1 MIWLLINAPWHE
13 WKVTSTLFIDV
24 ITDLWPSP
32 DVDLSN
38 PCYQNK
44 PRDLYFDSRCLCLT
58 LLPTAMPLLCP
69 TFHTLNENRFWLLL
83 LKNIDIVIRTSF
95 NQICSAIIKYCL
107 DGMRAMS
114 LNTYFMTDED
124 LVVYSKMGVST
135 MQWDFLSYI
144 KTHTSLKSLW
154 CQHDSP
160 RFQNISSWRH
170 HMEHFPRYWPFVR
183 GIHRSPVVSPHKGQW
198 RDPLMFSLICAW
210 TNAWANKR
218 DAGHLRRHRTHLILT
233 SLWCWPKF

>member
-13 WKVTSTLFIDV
+13 WKVTSTFFIDV

-69 TFHTLNENRFWLLL
+69 TFHILNENRFWLLL
-83 LKNIDIVIRTSF
+83 LKNIDIIIRTSF
-95 NQICSAIIKYCL
+95 NQICSAIIKFCL
-107 DGMRAMS
+107 DGMRALS

-124 LVVYSKMGVST
+124 LVAYSKMGVST
-135 MQWDFLSYI
+135 MQWDSCPISKHTRPWNPYGANTIVHDFKIFHHDVIIWNIFRVTGPLWEESTGHRWFPLTKASDATPWCFLWSAPEQ
-144 KTHTSLKSLW
+144 TLEQT
-154 CQHDSP
+154 
-160 RFQNISSWRH
+160 N
-170 HMEHFPRYWPFVR
+170 ET
-183 GIHRSPVVSPHKGQW
+183 PVIW
-198 RDPLMFSLICAW
+198 
-210 TNAWANKR
+210 
-218 DAGHLRRHRTHLILT
+218 DAIA
-233 SLWCWPKF
+233 PI